1 MYFSVNIMKEG
12 KVKKAR
18 RRESPAIA
26 EPPTGVRPTVKL
38 LPGAKPLAKPLPR
51 KRNAHTSTR
60 ARPSLKPLKKLES
73 HLRGVFGHPKPAPS
87 LL

>member
-1 MYFSVNIMKEG
+1 MLGAKGG
-12 KVKKAR
+12 KAKKAR
-18 RRESPAIA
+18 QKGSPEAA
-26 EPPTGVRPTVKL
+26 KPQPGARPAAKL

-60 ARPSLKPLKKLES
+60 TRPSLKPLKKLES
-73 HLRGVFGHPKPAPS
+73 HLRGVFGHPKPAPN